1 MSFSDYLLGYASG
14 IGSSD
19 IRCAHG
25 VAMLFEKSQYTQ
37 ARLLEP
43 IDAQDK
49 YTIIGDICTKLATET
64 KRCIEQQIFFHVVG
78 GDHSSA
84 IGTWSGAASGLR
96 SQGALGLIWV
106 DAHLDAH
113 TPESSLSGNI
123 HGMPLAAL
131 LGTGPSILTQILD
144 KNPKLLPENV
154 VMIGVR
160 SFESSEQ
167 NFLNEQGVKIY
178 YIDEVHTRGL
188 DVVFQEARDLVTRH
202 TRAYGITIDLDAID
216 PSEAPGVSTPEENGL
231 WAEELKEVLKNYC
244 LKDRKNQSLCG
255 LEIAEYNPATDVNNR
270 TQSLILELLEIL

>member
-1 MSFSDYLLGYASG
+1 MSLSDYLLGYASG

-25 VAMLFEKSQYTQ
+25 ATMLFEKHQYTQ
-37 ARLLEP
+37 AQLLEP
-43 IDAQDK
+43 IDNQDK
-49 YTIIGDICTKLATET
+49 YTIIADICTKLATET
-64 KRCIEQQIFFHVVG
+64 KRCIENQIFFHVVG

-84 IGTWSGAASGLR
+84 IGTWSGAANGLR

-113 TPESSLSGNI
+113 TPETSFSGNI

-131 LGTGPSILTQILD
+131 LGKGPSILTQIWD
-144 KNPKLLPENV
+144 KKPKLRPENI

-167 NFLNEQGVKIY
+167 NFLKELGVKIF
-178 YIDEVHTRGL
+178 YIDEIHTRGL

-202 TRAYGITIDLDAID
+202 TKAYGITIDLDAID

-231 WAEELKEVLKNYC
+231 RAEELKEVLKKYC
-244 LKDRKNQSLCG
+244 IEDRKNHTLCG
-255 LEIAEYNPATDVNNR
+255 LEIAEFNPATDENNR
-270 TQSLILELLEIL
+270 TQSLILELLDIL